1 LTGNIVA
8 RRYAKALFALGA
20 KKGEAELVAY
30 GQDLAQLAEVLKASP
45 QLYGVFANPIFGLK
59 DKKAV
64 LEKVLDKLSASQVVR
79 NFSMLLADKN
89 RLAYLSDIGSVYAM
103 LLDEAQGIM
112 RGKVLTAVALPE
124 KRQGEIKQKL
134 EKQTGRKLVLG
145 YDVDPGIIG
154 GLVLQ
159 IGDKVLDASLK
170 AQLSKM
176 KEQIKRG
183 E

>member
-1 LTGNIVA
+1 
-8 RRYAKALFALGA
+8 
-20 KKGEAELVAY
+20 
-30 GQDLAQLAEVLKASP
+30 
-45 QLYGVFANPIFGLK
+45 
-59 DKKAV
+59 V
-64 LEKVLDKLSASQVVR
+64 LEKVLDKLSVSQVVR

-89 RLAYLSDIGSVYAM
+89 RLAYLPDIGSVYAM

>member
-1 LTGNIVA
+1 MTGNIVA

-20 KKGEAELVAY
+20 KKGEAELAAY
-30 GQDLAQLAEVLKASP
+30 GHDLAKLAEVLKASP
-45 QLYGVFANPIFGLK
+45 ELFGVFSNPVFGLK

-64 LEKVLDKLSASQVVR
+64 LEKVLGKLSVSPVVH
-79 NFSMLLADKN
+79 NFSMLLADKS
-89 RLAYLSDIGSVYAM
+89 RLGYLPDIEAVYGT

-112 RGKVLTAVALPE
+112 RGKVLTAVPLPE
-124 KRQGEIKQKL
+124 KRQGEIKAKL

-145 YDVDPGIIG
+145 YGVDPGIIG